1 MATNRGSLV
10 EFEIQGAEEIQKKL
24 DSVHK
29 RLPLTLRTVLNNAA
43 KDAKKDFDRAYKKEY
58 DLKEGSKSAT
68 LDSSIVKATSKK
80 LSAGIKARGAFVS
93 LSEFENIPNTE
104 KDAAKGHVYK
114 STQKVSLEL
123 KKEGLKAWVLKR
135 NGKDIILQR
144 YPKGQRGKKG
154 GKFYWFP
161 TGYLPYMYFKK
172 ETVSEESSKIIDYL
186 DKYARKQ
193 MRKALG
199 G

>member
-1 MATNRGSLV
+1 MATNIGSLV

-43 KDAKKDFDRAYKKEY
+43 RDAKKDFDRAYKKEY
-58 DLKEGSKSAT
+58 ALKRGSKSAT
-68 LDSSIVKATSKK
+68 LESSVVKATSKK
-80 LSAGIKARGAFVS
+80 LNAGIRARGTFAS
-93 LSEFENIPNTE
+93 LSEFQNSPNT
-104 KDAAKGHVYK
+104 KKNAAKGHVYK
-114 STQKVSLEL
+114 STQKKSLEL

-135 NGKDIILQR
+135 NGKNIILQR

-172 ETVSEESSKIIDYL
+172 ETVTEESSKIVEYL
-186 DKYARKQ
+186 EAHARKQ

-199 G
+199 Q